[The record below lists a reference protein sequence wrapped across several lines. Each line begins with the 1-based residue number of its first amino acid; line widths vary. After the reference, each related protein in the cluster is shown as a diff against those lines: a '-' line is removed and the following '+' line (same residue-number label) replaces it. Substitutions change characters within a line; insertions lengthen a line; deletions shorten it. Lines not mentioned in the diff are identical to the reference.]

1 MNNNKFLKDI
11 FTVPNIIS
19 IMRIC
24 FIPFIIYYYQM
35 NNFPFM
41 LMILIISGLSDILD
55 GIIARKFNLITDLGR
70 ILDPLADKF
79 TQIATCYCLMS
90 RYKTMVIFFIV
101 LLFKET
107 IMAILGIIVIKK
119 KETQNSKWY
128 GKLSTIMIFITIIIH
143 LLYPQ
148 ISYNLSLLIII
159 ITICFMIFSLVNYL
173 YYYYKIFYKV

>member
-1 MNNNKFLKDI
+1 
-11 FTVPNIIS
+11 
-19 IMRIC
+19 
-24 FIPFIIYYYQM
+24 
-35 NNFPFM
+35 
-41 LMILIISGLSDILD
+41 MILIISGLSDILD

>member
-1 MNNNKFLKDI
+1 
-11 FTVPNIIS
+11 
-19 IMRIC
+19 
-24 FIPFIIYYYQM
+24 
-35 NNFPFM
+35 
-41 LMILIISGLSDILD
+41 MILIISGLSDILD

-70 ILDPLADKF
+70 ILDPLADKL

-148 ISYNLSLLIII
+148 ISYNLSLLIIS

>member
-1 MNNNKFLKDI
+1 
-11 FTVPNIIS
+11 
-19 IMRIC
+19 
-24 FIPFIIYYYQM
+24 
-35 NNFPFM
+35 
-41 LMILIISGLSDILD
+41 MILIISGLSDILD

-70 ILDPLADKF
+70 ILDPLADKL